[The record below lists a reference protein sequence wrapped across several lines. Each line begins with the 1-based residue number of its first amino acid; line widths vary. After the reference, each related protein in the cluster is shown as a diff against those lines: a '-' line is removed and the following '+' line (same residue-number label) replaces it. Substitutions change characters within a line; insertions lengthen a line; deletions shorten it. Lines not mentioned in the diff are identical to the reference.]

1 MRKTIIAALIMGSAF
16 TTAGCS
22 RNYAA
27 EGGLV
32 GAAAGAGVAAATGGD
47 VGTGAAIGGAVGAV
61 GGSQVNKDRDRD
73 CYRYDRDG
81 NRYRTRDC

>member
-1 MRKTIIAALIMGSAF
+1 MRKFLIASLVLGSAV
-16 TTAGCS
+16 TLGGCS

-47 VGTGAAIGGAVGAV
+47 AATGAAIGGAVGAL
-61 GGSQVNKDRDRD
+61 GGSQIKKHGGR
-73 CYRYDRDG
+73 CYRVDRNG
-81 NRYRTRDC
+81 YEYEVRC

>member
-1 MRKTIIAALIMGSAF
+1 MRKIIIATLIAGSAI
-16 TTAGCS
+16 TTGGCS

-47 VGTGAAIGGAVGAV
+47 LGTGAAIGGAVGAV
-61 GGSQVNKDRDRD
+61 GGSQVNKDRD
-73 CYRYDRDG
+73 CWRYDRDG
-81 NRYRTRDC
+81 NRYRSRDC